1 MSNGKRD
8 MAMKRRNEKG
18 TAMLF
23 AIIMVLV
30 LSVMAASMMFLS
42 QSETWGSMNYRMM
55 TQARYGA
62 EAGLHQAANFLLYN
76 YVPPAP
82 TAGTP
87 PPLPAGYNLLSPVPA
102 GCGGIPCMTDG
113 GGNPLVL
120 SSVST
125 MQSNFPDG
133 QQLAAFQAATNQSVA
148 AGHNTVNYSAT
159 ARLLSM
165 NQITRF
171 GTVTPIMVATWLIT
185 AHGDVANVRNAEA
198 EVSAVLETQ
207 ITPAFGYAAFAT
219 SNGCA
224 ALSFTGNGTTNSY
237 DSGSLAMVGGVATP
251 PATFN
256 TYGGNVGTNGNQT
269 DSGNNVTINGTLST
283 PDIGTGVCT
292 AGHVTAFTGNT
303 SNITGGIVQLAAPVT
318 MPTPV
323 IPPPGATN
331 VNNTTTLTP
340 GNYGD
345 ISLSGKAVVT
355 LTPGVYNINSISE
368 SGQSQVAI
376 GPDPITGKYGPVII
390 NVTGNNQ
397 ATPIDLSG
405 QGIANP
411 TLDPSLMQFSYAGTG
426 TINIVGNGASAAVI
440 YAPNATADFKGNAS
454 FYGSVI
460 AAKLLDVGNGAI
472 HYDMKL
478 KKKLFTVGTPTL
490 NSFTWSKF

>member
-1 MSNGKRD
+1 
-8 MAMKRRNEKG
+8 
-18 TAMLF
+18 
-23 AIIMVLV
+23 
-30 LSVMAASMMFLS
+30 
-42 QSETWGSMNYRMM
+42 
-55 TQARYGA
+55 
-62 EAGLHQAANFLLYN
+62 
-76 YVPPAP
+76 
-82 TAGTP
+82 
-87 PPLPAGYNLLSPVPA
+87 
-102 GCGGIPCMTDG
+102 
-113 GGNPLVL
+113 
-120 SSVST
+120 
-125 MQSNFPDG
+125 
-133 QQLAAFQAATNQSVA
+133 
-148 AGHNTVNYSAT
+148 
-159 ARLLSM
+159 
-165 NQITRF
+165 
-171 GTVTPIMVATWLIT
+171 
-185 AHGDVANVRNAEA
+185 
-198 EVSAVLETQ
+198 
-207 ITPAFGYAAFAT
+207 
-219 SNGCA
+219 
-224 ALSFTGNGTTNSY
+224 
-237 DSGSLAMVGGVATP
+237 
-251 PATFN
+251 
-256 TYGGNVGTNGNQT
+256 
-269 DSGNNVTINGTLST
+269 
-283 PDIGTGVCT
+283 
-292 AGHVTAFTGNT
+292 
-303 SNITGGIVQLAAPVT
+303 

-397 ATPIDLSG
+397 ATPINLSG

-454 FYGSVI
+454 FFGSVI
-460 AAKLLDVGNGAI
+460 AAQLKDVGNGAI